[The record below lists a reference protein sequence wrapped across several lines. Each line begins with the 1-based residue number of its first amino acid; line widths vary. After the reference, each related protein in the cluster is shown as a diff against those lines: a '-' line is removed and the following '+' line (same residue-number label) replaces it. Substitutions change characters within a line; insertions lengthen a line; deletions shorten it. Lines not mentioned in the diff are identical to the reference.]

1 MNNPDS
7 TPKRSPAELRDD
19 ELLDFIR
26 ETVGQLNKLADRLE
40 VYAIYHEVIDDP
52 DIDGESGAGSTS

>member
-1 MNNPDS
+1 MTEPE
-7 TPKRSPAELRDD
+7 RRDLSKYEED

-40 VYAIYHEVIDDP
+40 VFAIKYEIDEDKR
-52 DIDGESGAGSTS
+52 GGSSA